1 MNNALDELENL
12 LTDIEDVKV
21 LMYQIEIDF
30 FEQTPQSKKCPLYS
44 EYETYSALFR
54 IFTNQIEMISEKLN
68 DCVKELKGDAPPQ
81 Q

>member
-30 FEQTPQSKKCPLYS
+30 FEQTP
-44 EYETYSALFR
+44 
-54 IFTNQIEMISEKLN
+54 I
-68 DCVKELKGDAPPQ
+68 
-81 Q
+81 